1 MRRLNYFDHHIG
13 DYDEATSHLT
23 AREDGIYH
31 RLIRKYYAKE
41 RPLPADVEQIQR
53 LARCRDDEDRQAVV
67 DVLAEFFVLRE
78 DGYHQKTCDEVI
90 AAYQAGEPSREAQ
103 RAAKQA
109 HEDDRKHRHNL
120 ERSRLFE
127 VVRGAGLH
135 APWNI
140 GMASLRAMAAR
151 ASTAN
156 PPRTAPGTA
165 PGTAPRTTSDAP
177 GTAPGT
183 ASDAPGTATQS
194 HTHSPIEETVTTTA
208 AKSPPPDGAGNDDKQ
223 PVKTTTKAE
232 RGARLPKDWVL
243 PRSWGE
249 WALAKYPHWTVE
261 IVRDIALSF
270 RNHWSAK
277 TGKDATKLDWERTWQ
292 NWCMSVITQKQ
303 YPPPRAGAQA
313 PLSFRERDAEAAA
326 QRIARLTGGMANAAL
341 LTDPPQETLDADAIE
356 VHARR
361 LA

>member
-1 MRRLNYFDHHIG
+1 MNYFEHHIG

-23 AREDGIYH
+23 PREDGIYH

-41 RPLPADVEQIQR
+41 RPLTADVEQLQR
-53 LARCRDDEDRQAVV
+53 LVRCQDDDDRRAVV
-67 DVLAEFFVLRE
+67 AILGEFFVLRE

-90 AAYQAGEPSREAQ
+90 AAYRADAPTREAK
-103 RAAKQA
+103 RKSNN
-109 HEDDRKHRHNL
+109 DRKTRYNL

-135 APWNI
+135 ARWD
-140 GMASLRAMAAR
+140 ASIAELRELERGITLAGPAAGGPG
-151 ASTAN
+151 TATGTA
-156 PPRTAPGTA
+156 PRTTLDVPGTA
-165 PGTAPRTTSDAP
+165 PGTS
-177 GTAPGT
+177 
-183 ASDAPGTATQS
+183 SNAPGTATQS
-194 HTHSPIEETVTTTA
+194 HPHSPIEEKVISA
-208 AKSPPPDGAGNDDKQ
+208 QAPNPPPDGAGNDGT
-223 PVKTTTKAE
+223 PAAKTTTRAE
-232 RGARLPKDWVL
+232 RGARLPKDWQL

-249 WALAKYPHWTVE
+249 WALAKYPHWTE
-261 IVRDIALSF
+261 QIVRDIALTF
-270 RNHWSAK
+270 RNHWSGK
-277 TGKDATKLDWERTWQ
+277 TGKDATKLDWEGTWQ
-292 NWCMSVITQKQ
+292 NWCMSHITQKQ
-303 YPPPRAGAQA
+303 FPPPHAAGAQT